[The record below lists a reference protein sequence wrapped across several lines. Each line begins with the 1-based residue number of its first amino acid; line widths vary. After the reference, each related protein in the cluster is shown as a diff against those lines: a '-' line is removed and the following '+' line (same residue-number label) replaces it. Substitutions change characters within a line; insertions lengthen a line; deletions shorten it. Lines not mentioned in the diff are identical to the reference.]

1 MPRKVHRA
9 KPKAALLPFLRKAPR
24 YQAIQ
29 GKELSP
35 ETVKAMDKGGR
46 LGEVRS
52 AVLIGGKYYIIN
64 TNSVYTYE
72 NGEFV
77 KSDKK
82 VRASATPDLTGDAL
96 NTLADIDYSKAV
108 SSMITP

>member
-1 MPRKVHRA
+1 MLRKVHRA
-9 KPKAALLPFLRKAPR
+9 KPKAALLPFLRKAPQ

-82 VRASATPDLTGDAL
+82 VRASATPGLTGDAL